1 MNGESNQDQQKP
13 VNPTPTT
20 SPTPGNQTGPSDET
34 KDFFSRHS
42 KTITRL
48 IIIAIIIIGAA
59 IYSQSQNPETDKL
72 VDEEEVTDTLAEEEN
87 ETDLT
92 SENDSKDDTSVI
104 VKDSTTK
111 SSEVSV
117 TKETSKTSVK
127 VSGKEIIVTAQSG
140 NGYTH
145 LARKALAEYLDT
157 TGDQGLKAEHK
168 IFIEDYLQKKIS
180 DRNGLHTGDEV
191 SFSQDQIQEAIDVA
205 QDLTDAQVQNLSQY
219 VPLVPSLN

>member
-1 MNGESNQDQQKP
+1 
-13 VNPTPTT
+13 
-20 SPTPGNQTGPSDET
+20 
-34 KDFFSRHS
+34 
-42 KTITRL
+42 
-48 IIIAIIIIGAA
+48 
-59 IYSQSQNPETDKL
+59 
-72 VDEEEVTDTLAEEEN
+72 
-87 ETDLT
+87 
-92 SENDSKDDTSVI
+92 